1 MALALQLGAMGI
13 GLGFAA
19 LRWFTTKTAAIEGA
33 VSTTPPS
40 SPTDAASLVEME
52 MEQPSSSTPLGPVEV
67 PTPLGPVEVPPV
79 EDAESAWSRGPP
91 AITEDGSE
99 SKEN

>member
-1 MALALQLGAMGI
+1 MALALQLGAVGI

-33 VSTTPPS
+33 VSTTSPS

-67 PTPLGPVEVPPV
+67 PTPLGPVE
-79 EDAESAWSRGPP
+79 DAESAWSRGPP

>member
-33 VSTTPPS
+33 VSTTSPKVSPVTPPS

-52 MEQPSSSTPLGPVEV
+52 MEQPSSSTPLGPVE
-67 PTPLGPVEVPPV
+67 
-79 EDAESAWSRGPP
+79 DAESAWSRGPP